1 MRRLGFPIISFKKI
15 IRRVRQSIVGDKLIV
30 NATYIFGNTVAASI
44 VGFLFWT
51 VASRVFSSSQVGL
64 ASSIIS
70 IAQLLHFVGLLGLG
84 IGIIRFLPED
94 EAPAELFTS
103 IALFS
108 FLAVFLLGSGYLL
121 LVPVISPSLAPV
133 FNGFIPYLIF
143 ILLLLLMTLFALLG
157 SLYVAAREAKFS
169 LYQMMIMNFFRL
181 AVIYFVSSLKV
192 WGIIG
197 SLALGYFIAI
207 LISGGKYL
215 PRVLPGFVFRLRIYW
230 QKIGQII
237 SFSFGNYIG
246 DIFRQMPRSL
256 AAPIALEVLGKTSSA
271 HVYIVLMIAAFV
283 SGPGLALGN
292 SALVEGVHSPRN
304 YQRNL
309 LKAGYLS
316 IGITVPIATLMY
328 ILTPFILGL
337 FGEGYVEHAC
347 DLFRMMLIASP
358 FVTGNL
364 VLLNYL
370 RIKKFIKELVISSLL
385 LSIIALSIIFQFM
398 ESGGL
403 ISIGYGWLIAQIV
416 VTFYLVIIYRTRE
429 KNE

>member
-1 MRRLGFPIISFKKI
+1 MLNRLIFEGLRIIN
-15 IRRVRQSIVGDKLIV
+15 DKLIV
-30 NATYIFGNTVAASI
+30 NATYIFSNAVATTIA
-44 VGFLFWT
+44 GFLFWAI
-51 VASRVFSSSQVGL
+51 ASRVLSSSQVGI
-64 ASSIIS
+64 ATSIIS
-70 IAQLLHFVGLLGLG
+70 IAQLLQFVGLLGLG
-84 IGIIRFLPED
+84 VGIIRFLPED

-103 IALFS
+103 VVLLS
-108 FLAVFLLGSGYLL
+108 FLAVILLGSGYLL

-133 FNGFIPYLIF
+133 FNGFIPCLIF

-157 SLYVAAREAKFS
+157 CLYVAVREAKYS
-169 LYQMMIMNFFRL
+169 LYQIMIMNFFRL
-181 AVIYFVSSLKV
+181 AVIYFVSSFKV

-197 SLALGYFIAI
+197 SLVLGYFIAI

-256 AAPIALEVLGKTSSA
+256 AAPIALEVLGKTYSA
-271 HVYIVLMIAAFV
+271 QVYIVWLVAAFV

-316 IGITVPIATLMY
+316 IGITVPIGTLMY

-337 FGEGYVEHAC
+337 FGEGYVEHAG

-358 FVTGNL
+358 FVTGNM

-385 LSIIALSIIFQFM
+385 MSIIALSIIFHFM
-398 ESGGL
+398 DTMGL
-403 ISIGYGWLIAQIV
+403 ISIGYGWFIAQIV
-416 VTFYLVIIYRTRE
+416 VTFYLAIIYWARE